1 MTYGWCQLTYYAEIY
16 HSAVAFYARK
26 QKRPHDCL
34 LTIKFD
40 NKAARITIKFDN
52 AWANNHFFL
61 TSSFILDVK
70 KDASAFRL

>member
-1 MTYGWCQLTYYAEIY
+1 M
-16 HSAVAFYARK
+16 
-26 QKRPHDCL
+26 CL